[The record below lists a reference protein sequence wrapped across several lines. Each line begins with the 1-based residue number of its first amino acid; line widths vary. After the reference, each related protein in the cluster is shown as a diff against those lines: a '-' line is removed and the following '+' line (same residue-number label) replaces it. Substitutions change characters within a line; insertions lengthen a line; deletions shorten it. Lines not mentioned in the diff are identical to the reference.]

1 MLFVMLIVKSINT
14 VCASDR
20 NNSAKENE
28 PAAAV
33 STPSS
38 ETSSI
43 KPQQTT
49 KYDLT
54 VCIDPGHGDY
64 DPGTV
69 NSDQTRLEKDDDLR
83 ISLKIRDCL
92 EKQGV
97 NVVMT
102 RSDDTFVELEDRTK
116 IANNAKCDFFVC
128 MHRNAYIGDMRGVE
142 VWVNNAEPK
151 EEKPA
156 EAKEDKQQDAQ
167 GEEHQAPE
175 QTYEIKVNGETR
187 KVTMKELT
195 DLAQMGADYTKKTQ
209 ALAESRRQ
217 VDAMMAA
224 LQVQK
229 ASQPQQTQPQP
240 QDNPVDRVK
249 SDYEQA
255 VRETEQRLR
264 LKPGEFNQFDP
275 MHQFALHRVMSEH
288 EAQQARYAARM
299 SDVQTEI
306 QDFLAEANK
315 DPDTQAI
322 NDNFNRYLFA
332 MGASSAEGAEKA
344 QRIAN
349 AENALFSKTATRE
362 DCKVLRAHW
371 KYVKEQLAK
380 EKAAQQAQAAP
391 KPEPPKTETPGNGRQ
406 AQTHAVF
413 DMHKLGSMNTQQQLR
428 ALKQLG
434 IFNMKG

>member
-1 MLFVMLIVKSINT
+1 MNQAEEQFTQQPAEAESTEAQAEKPVEQET
-14 VCASDR
+14 EAT
-20 NNSAKENE
+20 NE
-28 PAAAV
+28 APAAE
-33 STPSS
+33 S
-38 ETSSI
+38 
-43 KPQQTT
+43 KPQEQESA
-49 KYDLT
+49 
-54 VCIDPGHGDY
+54 PEPPDY
-64 DPGTV
+64 SKLGSM
-69 NSDQTRLEKDDDLR
+69 NQSDQL
-83 ISLKIRDCL
+83 SFLKRH
-92 EKQGV
+92 G
-97 NVVMT
+97 
-102 RSDDTFVELEDRTK
+102 FVET
-116 IANNAKCDFFVC
+116 NV
-128 MHRNAYIGDMRGVE
+128 
-142 VWVNNAEPK
+142 EPK

-156 EAKEDKQQDAQ
+156 ETKDDKPQEAQ
-167 GEEHQAPE
+167 GEERQAPE

-240 QDNPVDRVK
+240 QESPVDRVK

-362 DCKVLRAHW
+362 DCKVLREHW
-371 KYVKEQLAK
+371 RYVKEQLAK
-380 EKAAQQAQAAP
+380 EKAAQQAPAAP

-406 AQTHAVF
+406 AQTRATF
-413 DMHKLGSMNTQQQLR
+413 DVRKLGSMSTQQQLR
-428 ALKQLG
+428 ALKQFG

>member
-1 MLFVMLIVKSINT
+1 MNQAEEQFTQQPAEAESTEAQAEKPVEQET
-14 VCASDR
+14 EAT
-20 NNSAKENE
+20 NE
-28 PAAAV
+28 APAAE
-33 STPSS
+33 S
-38 ETSSI
+38 
-43 KPQQTT
+43 KPQEQESA
-49 KYDLT
+49 
-54 VCIDPGHGDY
+54 PEPPDY
-64 DPGTV
+64 SKLGSM
-69 NSDQTRLEKDDDLR
+69 NQSDQL
-83 ISLKIRDCL
+83 SFLKRH
-92 EKQGV
+92 G
-97 NVVMT
+97 
-102 RSDDTFVELEDRTK
+102 FVET
-116 IANNAKCDFFVC
+116 
-128 MHRNAYIGDMRGVE
+128 
-142 VWVNNAEPK
+142 NAEPK

-229 ASQPQQTQPQP
+229 ASQPQQTQPQQQASP
-240 QDNPVDRVK
+240 ADRVK

-255 VRETEQRLR
+255 VHAAEQCLG

-275 MHQFALHRVMSEH
+275 MHQFALNRIMAEH
-288 EAQQARYAARM
+288 EAQRARYAARM

>member
-1 MLFVMLIVKSINT
+1 MNQADEQFTQQPAEAES
-14 VCASDR
+14 
-20 NNSAKENE
+20 KEPQAEKPVEQETEATNE
-28 PAAAV
+28 APAEE
-33 STPSS
+33 S
-38 ETSSI
+38 
-43 KPQQTT
+43 KPQGQESA
-49 KYDLT
+49 
-54 VCIDPGHGDY
+54 PEAPDY
-64 DPGTV
+64 SKLGSM
-69 NSDQTRLEKDDDLR
+69 NQSDQL
-83 ISLKIRDCL
+83 SFLKRH
-92 EKQGV
+92 G
-97 NVVMT
+97 
-102 RSDDTFVELEDRTK
+102 FVET
-116 IANNAKCDFFVC
+116 
-128 MHRNAYIGDMRGVE
+128 
-142 VWVNNAEPK
+142 NAEPK

>member
-1 MLFVMLIVKSINT
+1 MGMNQAEEQFAQQPAEAESTEAQAEKPVEQET
-14 VCASDR
+14 EAT
-20 NNSAKENE
+20 NE
-28 PAAAV
+28 APAAE
-33 STPSS
+33 S
-38 ETSSI
+38 
-43 KPQQTT
+43 KPQEQESA
-49 KYDLT
+49 
-54 VCIDPGHGDY
+54 PEPPDY
-64 DPGTV
+64 SKLGSM
-69 NSDQTRLEKDDDLR
+69 NQSDQL
-83 ISLKIRDCL
+83 SFLKRH
-92 EKQGV
+92 G
-97 NVVMT
+97 
-102 RSDDTFVELEDRTK
+102 FVET
-116 IANNAKCDFFVC
+116 
-128 MHRNAYIGDMRGVE
+128 
-142 VWVNNAEPK
+142 NAEPK